1 MEDSSRNCKRSDGGI
16 ESSTTAGFSKK
27 MKTDD
32 DDKLSSAES
41 PKFRS
46 SPPDSVK
53 NSDDVWRFSSSGR
66 AAYPTTSLNSS
77 ADRVVG
83 EFSHSAAH
91 SGGASGYSCF
101 SNVESSEVAVKEED
115 SSGIADLETKSY
127 ETEGSSSTW
136 IDNNKFRESS
146 PSSTFKENRRDMAD
160 SSSSPPKPST
170 EKTTSTTTTASQI
183 STPPPAKKK
192 HLASAPTEEELD
204 EFFAAAEKKDQKRFA
219 EKYNFDVVKDAPLEG
234 RYQWVRLKP

>member
-16 ESSTTAGFSKK
+16 QSSTTAGFSKK

-41 PKFRS
+41 PKFTS
-46 SPPDSVK
+46 PPPDSF
-53 NSDDVWRFSSSGR
+53 NVWRFSSSGK
-66 AAYPTTSLNSS
+66 ATSLNSS